1 MRLAC
6 KLKLFQTFVISATLP
21 ICLSLMSKVLGAWL
35 AYCLVTLSK
44 EGYHIW
50 TIPPSKLIYGR
61 TWWVRALLALYLV
74 STSPLGQCSCSLER
88 SLGNLLAEYISGK
101 FSSPAQNGSIQQL
114 ESVIRL
120 GFLQARRWQNCHK
133 PSKFLWWEDWHFS
146 LRQSKSTP
154 FP

>member
-44 EGYHIW
+44 EGYHIG
-50 TIPPSKLIYGR
+50 TISSKQICGR
-61 TWWVRALLALYLV
+61 TWWARALLALYLV
-74 STSPLGQCSCSLER
+74 STSPLGQCLCSLER
-88 SLGNLLAEYISGK
+88 SLGNLLAEYIWGK
-101 FSSPAQNGSIQQL
+101 FSSPTHNGSFQQL

-120 GFLQARRWQNCHK
+120 SIFQARRWQNCHK
-133 PSKFLWWEDWHFS
+133 PSKFLRWKDWYFS